1 MLGNDR
7 DLLAP
12 PKGCISESHR
22 DYSEGHW
29 DSHSTRLT
37 SASTVIHNCLTM
49 ATVTIR
55 NLRNE
60 FPKVKEVVEAE
71 GEVIVTDNGRPRYKL
86 VLYTPV
92 ATARRV
98 RAKDYMARMRRHQSR
113 PLSAAA
119 AKSLHEENRGER

>member
-1 MLGNDR
+1 
-7 DLLAP
+7 
-12 PKGCISESHR
+12 
-22 DYSEGHW
+22 
-29 DSHSTRLT
+29 
-37 SASTVIHNCLTM
+37 M

-71 GEVIVTDNGRPRYKL
+71 GEVIVTDKGRPRYKL

-92 ATARRV
+92 APTKRV
-98 RAKDYMARMRRHQSR
+98 RAKDYMARMRRHQPR

>member
-1 MLGNDR
+1 
-7 DLLAP
+7 
-12 PKGCISESHR
+12 
-22 DYSEGHW
+22 
-29 DSHSTRLT
+29 
-37 SASTVIHNCLTM
+37 M

-86 VLYTPV
+86 VLYTP
-92 ATARRV
+92 APPAKTT
-98 RAKDYMARMRRHQSR
+98 RAKDYMARMRQHQPR

-119 AKSLHEENRGER
+119 AKSLHEESRGNR